1 MAAHYEFLST
11 WLLAAPRERI
21 WDTIR
26 DAAAWPEWWQGVVSA
41 VELDG
46 GDEQRVGSRYRVR
59 WRSAIPYAV
68 EFDFEVRELAPPAYM
83 FGRATG
89 GLEGTGAWRLYEER
103 GVTAVTYDWR
113 VATTKTW
120 MNLVAPVARPVFAWN
135 HDWVMARGGEGLA
148 RRLGVELLAS
158 G

>member
-1 MAAHYEFLST
+1 VAAHYEFLST
-11 WLLAAPRERI
+11 WLLPAPRERV
-21 WDTIR
+21 WETIR
-26 DAAAWPEWWQGVVSA
+26 DAPAWPGWWRGVVSV

-46 GDEQRVGSRYRVR
+46 GDEQRIGSRYRVR
-59 WRSAIPYAV
+59 WRSAIPYAI
-68 EFDFEVRELAPPAYM
+68 EFDFEVGELAPPAYM
-83 FGRATG
+83 AGRARG

-113 VATTKTW
+113 VSTTKAW
-120 MNLVAPVARPVFAWN
+120 MNAVAPFARPVFAWN

-148 RRLGVELLAS
+148 RRLGVELLAT